1 MPTINK
7 SSKPYPWTRPKEV
20 AFAKEQW
27 RTKLYNSQRWRKL
40 SKMEIAD
47 EPFCI
52 ECYTK
57 RDLLVTD
64 GLQRDH
70 VNGFTNEHEFW
81 HGERQTLCKPCNMSK
96 AGKAGRNKQTG
107 GGVNP

>member
-1 MPTINK
+1 
-7 SSKPYPWTRPKEV
+7 
-20 AFAKEQW
+20 
-27 RTKLYNSQRWRKL
+27 
-40 SKMEIAD
+40 MEIAD

-57 RDLLVTD
+57 RDMLVTD

-96 AGKAGRNKQTG
+96 AGKAGRIWLMYVSSG
-107 GGVNP
+107 FIGFFFEGLLRSHSL